1 MWKLQLFMK
10 RQYDIP
16 ETLEDDEGFLSEIV
30 KVEASR
36 DTQS

>member
-1 MWKLQLFMK
+1 MK
-10 RQYDIP
+10 KQCGIP
-16 ETLEDDEGFLSEIV
+16 ETLEDDEGFLSKIG